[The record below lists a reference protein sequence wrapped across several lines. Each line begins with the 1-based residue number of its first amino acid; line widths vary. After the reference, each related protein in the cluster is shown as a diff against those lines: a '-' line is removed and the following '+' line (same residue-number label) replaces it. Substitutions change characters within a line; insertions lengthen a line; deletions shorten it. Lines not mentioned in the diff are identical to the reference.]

1 MTHERPGAG
10 VSTVILLAALLAVA
24 ANLRPALTSVGP
36 LIDLIR
42 QDLGLS
48 ATVAGL
54 LNSLPL
60 FAFAAFSPLAHFA
73 NWIGIERA
81 LMVAMMALIAGILVR
96 SFGGTPGLFGGTLL
110 LGASIAVGNV
120 LLPSAIKRDFPHRVS
135 GVTTTYAIMLG
146 LTAAIGSGVSVP
158 LARILPGGWESALAF
173 WALPTA
179 LALFPLAL
187 CLRASDSAEATSKS
201 YAAAAPVWRSLL
213 AWQVTLF
220 MGLQSFSYYVAVSW
234 FPSVLQDMGYTPGAA
249 GWIVTFF
256 QVVALAATLA
266 MPTLI
271 RRSRDQRLLAVATP
285 LLIVVALLG
294 MIAAPG
300 AALLWIVV
308 LGIGNGPTMILA
320 LTFFGLRTR
329 DHRQAAALSL
339 MAQSI
344 GYFIAALGPIIF
356 GLLHDMSHGW
366 TLPLLAMA
374 ASLVV
379 QAAAGFGA
387 GRDMQIGDGP

>member
-1 MTHERPGAG
+1 MTGERPNPS
-10 VSTVILLAALLAVA
+10 VSAVALLTALLAVA

-36 LIDLIR
+36 LIDVIR

-73 NWIGIERA
+73 NRIGIERA
-81 LMVAMMALIAGILVR
+81 LMVAMLVLIAGILIR
-96 SFGGTPGLFGGTLL
+96 SFAGTPGLFGGTLL

-135 GVTTTYAIMLG
+135 GITTAYAMMLG
-146 LTAAIGSGVSVP
+146 ITAAIGSGVSVP

-179 LALFPLAL
+179 LALFPLML
-187 CLRASDSAEATSKS
+187 CLRVSDAAEATSKS
-201 YAAAAPVWRSLL
+201 YAAAPVWRSLI

-234 FPSVLQDMGYTPGAA
+234 FPSVLQDMGYSAGAA

-256 QVVALAATLA
+256 QIVALAATLV
-266 MPTLI
+266 MPALI
-271 RRSRDQRLLAVATP
+271 QRSRDQRLLAAVTP

-294 MIAAPG
+294 MIVAPG
-300 AALLWIVV
+300 AALLWIVI
-308 LGIGNGPTMILA
+308 LGFGNGPTMILA
-320 LTFFGLRTR
+320 LTFFGMRTR

-356 GLLHDMSHGW
+356 GLLHDVSHGW

-374 ASLVV
+374 AALLV
-379 QAAAGFGA
+379 QSAAGWGA
-387 GRDMQIGDGP
+387 GRNAQIGAGV

>member
-1 MTHERPGAG
+1 MTHERQGAG
-10 VSTVILLAALLAVA
+10 VSTVVLLTALLAVA

-73 NWIGIERA
+73 NRIGIERA
-81 LMVAMMALIAGILVR
+81 LMVAMLALIAGIVVR

-135 GVTTTYAIMLG
+135 GITTAYAIMLG

-187 CLRASDSAEATSKS
+187 CLRASESTEATSKS

-234 FPSVLQDMGYTPGAA
+234 FPSVLQDFGYTASAA

-256 QVVALAATLA
+256 QIVALGATLA

-271 RRSRDQRLLAVATP
+271 RRSRDQRLLAAATP

-300 AALLWIVV
+300 AALLWIVI
-308 LGIGNGPTMILA
+308 LGVGNGPTMILA

-344 GYFIAALGPIIF
+344 GYFIAALGPVIF
-356 GLLHDMSHGW
+356 GLLHDVSHGW

-374 ASLVV
+374 GSLVI

-387 GRDMQIGDGP
+387 GRNTQIGASP

>member
-1 MTHERPGAG
+1 MTHERPAAG
-10 VSTVILLAALLAVA
+10 VSTVVLLTAMLAVA

-42 QDLGLS
+42 QDLGFS

-60 FAFAAFSPLAHFA
+60 FAFAVFSPLAHFA
-73 NWIGIERA
+73 NRIGIERA
-81 LMVAMMALIAGILVR
+81 LMVAMLALIAGILVR
-96 SFGGTPGLFGGTLL
+96 SFGGTSGLFGGTLL

-135 GVTTTYAIMLG
+135 SITTTYAIMLG
-146 LTAAIGSGVSVP
+146 ITAAIGSGVSVP

-187 CLRASDSAEATSKS
+187 CLGASGPAEAASKF
-201 YAAAAPVWRSLL
+201 YTAGAPVWRSLL

-234 FPSVLQDMGYTPGAA
+234 FPSVLQDMGYTPSAA

-271 RRSRDQRLLAVATP
+271 RRSRDQRLLAMVTP
-285 LLIVVALLG
+285 LLIVIALIG
-294 MIAAPG
+294 MIAAPS

-356 GLLHDMSHGW
+356 GLLHDVSHGW

-374 ASLVV
+374 GSLIV
-379 QAAAGFGA
+379 QAAAGWGA
-387 GRDMQIGDGP
+387 GRDTQIGSGV

>member
-1 MTHERPGAG
+1 MTHERPAAG
-10 VSTVILLAALLAVA
+10 VSTVVLLTAMLAVA

-60 FAFAAFSPLAHFA
+60 FAFAVFSPLAHFA
-73 NWIGIERA
+73 NRIGIERA
-81 LMVAMMALIAGILVR
+81 LMVAMLSLIAGILVR
-96 SFGGTPGLFGGTLL
+96 SFGGTSGLFGGTLL

-158 LARILPGGWESALAF
+158 LARILPGGWQSALAF

-187 CLRASDSAEATSKS
+187 CLRASDPGEATSKS
-201 YAAAAPVWRSLL
+201 YAAAAAVWRSLL

-234 FPSVLQDMGYTPGAA
+234 FPSVLQDMGYTASAA

-256 QVVALAATLA
+256 QVVALGATLA

-285 LLIVVALLG
+285 LLIVVALIG

-374 ASLVV
+374 GSLIV
-379 QAAAGFGA
+379 QAAAGWGA
-387 GRDMQIGDGP
+387 GRNTQIGSGV

>member
-1 MTHERPGAG
+1 M
-10 VSTVILLAALLAVA
+10 
-24 ANLRPALTSVGP
+24 
-36 LIDLIR
+36 
-42 QDLGLS
+42 
-48 ATVAGL
+48 
-54 LNSLPL
+54 
-60 FAFAAFSPLAHFA
+60 
-73 NWIGIERA
+73 
-81 LMVAMMALIAGILVR
+81 
-96 SFGGTPGLFGGTLL
+96 
-110 LGASIAVGNV
+110 
-120 LLPSAIKRDFPHRVS
+120 
-135 GVTTTYAIMLG
+135 
-146 LTAAIGSGVSVP
+146 
-158 LARILPGGWESALAF
+158 
-173 WALPTA
+173 
-179 LALFPLAL
+179 
-187 CLRASDSAEATSKS
+187 
-201 YAAAAPVWRSLL
+201 
-213 AWQVTLF
+213 
-220 MGLQSFSYYVAVSW
+220 
-234 FPSVLQDMGYTPGAA
+234 
-249 GWIVTFF
+249 
-256 QVVALAATLA
+256 
-266 MPTLI
+266 
-271 RRSRDQRLLAVATP
+271 LAVATP
-285 LLIVVALLG
+285 LLIVVALIG